1 MFQREANR
9 EPLTKA
15 IRSVLVTGAPASL
28 TNSMEVLCRP
38 EHMARDIAMG
48 LGSPKEWE
56 WQDVKVSK

>member
-28 TNSMEVLCRP
+28 TNSMEVLGRP

-56 WQDVKVSK
+56 